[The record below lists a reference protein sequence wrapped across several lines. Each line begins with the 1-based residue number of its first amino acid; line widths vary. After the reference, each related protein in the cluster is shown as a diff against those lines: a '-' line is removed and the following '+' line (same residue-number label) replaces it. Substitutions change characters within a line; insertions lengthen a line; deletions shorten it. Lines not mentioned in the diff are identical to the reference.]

1 MVEIYQ
7 YLLISI
13 CIGLLGWGII
23 RVERIY
29 QYPFFMGSMFTSFVL
44 PQIFSL
50 IHKPGAVSQ
59 EALERVILVS
69 CLCAATCWIGYASKP
84 SKKWLAKLNVAIDES
99 KLFKAGLVL
108 MAQGHLFNFLLSRT
122 VVQRA
127 DTGGTWTG
135 PATIYLFFS
144 QVTNIAFGIFLL
156 QALKRPK
163 PITIICTLI
172 SAWPLISSILV
183 GRRQG
188 TMTFIIIIGLSFY
201 LVRRYVPPRVLV
213 VTAILMMTLI
223 IPALGVIRG
232 EFWNLLFSGQW
243 QQLSS
248 IIQSAFEFQQSGD
261 ILEMRNAALLMD
273 AVEKTGLYGYG
284 SGWWDSIIFQYVPG
298 QIVGQAFKES
308 LQFHLLN
315 FDLLQKL
322 YGYTVP
328 TGSTITGIGDSFMEF
343 SFLGFLIFGIIGYV
357 FKTLWISSLYYQST
371 YSRLLYMG
379 LVSPAMVGLTHGIGR
394 FWQEGIFQVFF
405 VSVAIYYS
413 RVKYRFK

>member
-1 MVEIYQ
+1 MVEIYRN
-7 YLLISI
+7 LLIII
-13 CIGLLGWGII
+13 CIGLLVWGIVRI
-23 RVERIY
+23 ERIY

-50 IHKPGAVSQ
+50 IQKPGVVTQ

-69 CLCAATCWIGYASKP
+69 CLSAATCWIGYATKP
-84 SKKWLAKLNVAIDES
+84 NKKLLAKLNVPIDER
-99 KLFKAGLVL
+99 KLFQAGLVL

-122 VVQRA
+122 AIQHSENV
-127 DTGGTWTG
+127 GGNWTG

-163 PITIICTLI
+163 PINIACAVI
-172 SAWPLISSILV
+172 SAWPLISSIIV

-188 TMTFIIIIGLSFY
+188 TMTFIIIIGLSLY

-213 VTAILMMTLI
+213 VTAIFMMTLI

-248 IIQSAFEFQQSGD
+248 VIQGAFEFQQGGD

-273 AVEKTGLYGYG
+273 AVERTGLYGYG
-284 SGWWDSIIFQYVPG
+284 SGWWDSIVFQYVPG
-298 QIVGQAFKES
+298 QIVGQGFKES
-308 LQFHLLN
+308 LKFNLLDLDLLN
-315 FDLLQKL
+315 KL
-322 YGYTVP
+322 YGYRVP

-343 SFLGFLIFGIIGYV
+343 SFLGFLIFGMIGYI

-413 RVKYRFK
+413 RLKYKF